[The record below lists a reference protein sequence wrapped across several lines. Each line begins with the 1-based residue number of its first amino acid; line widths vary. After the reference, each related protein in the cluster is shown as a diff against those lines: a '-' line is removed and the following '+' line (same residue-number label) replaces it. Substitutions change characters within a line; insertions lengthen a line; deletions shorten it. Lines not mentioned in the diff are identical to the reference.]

1 MVIEVLK
8 GESLESLSRRHGV
21 TAAKLSQWR
30 DDFVAGGEARLKHRE
45 VAVEGADTRRLKSV
59 VAGSRH
65 RQGVAGREDST
76 PGGRPP
82 FGLVEVE
89 AMSHE
94 TSPSTHRPYGIARVT
109 RVWQVPR
116 STVYAQR
123 NRRARPTP
131 VAKRGPKPPS
141 RMRS

>member
-1 MVIEVLK
+1 
-8 GESLESLSRRHGV
+8 
-21 TAAKLSQWR
+21 
-30 DDFVAGGEARLKHRE
+30 
-45 VAVEGADTRRLKSV
+45 
-59 VAGSRH
+59 
-65 RQGVAGREDST
+65 
-76 PGGRPP
+76 
-82 FGLVEVE
+82 
-89 AMSHE
+89 MSHE

-131 VAKRGPKPPS
+131 VATSADPSRPS